1 MFAASGIGWRQGRPD
16 DPGQQ
21 RLLSNPANAAAVPAQ
36 HPMQMPL
43 RTLRSISLARLSICL
58 IAVASSV
65 EKVFRGDPH
74 AAHWSPAD
82 ADANVSTATERLTAA
97 KTRFAEI
104 ISVISGLE

>member
-1 MFAASGIGWRQGRPD
+1 MTLGNSA
-16 DPGQQ
+16 
-21 RLLSNPANAAAVPAQ
+21 RLRSPANAAAVPAQ
-36 HPMQMPL
+36 HPVQMPL

-74 AAHWSPAD
+74 AALWSPAD

-104 ISVISGLE
+104 LPKLQS